1 MADVASPKRDADAA
15 NGAAAAVA
23 PPSIVTT
30 AAAPVTAMEDAPEKA
45 TPNGARGRK
54 RAAAPQQQQKGSFSP
69 GGHYADPMSPI
80 ASTPLK
86 RQHVNT
92 TAEKSK
98 SARPTPQGV
107 SAGKKQKKQQR
118 NDTSGNVVTGNA
130 KAEDDGFLSPR
141 KLVSEYDATDDK
153 NTTRKQ
159 EQSDADMPSED
170 DPTGVMFSPMLRPPR
185 AVRTTSS
192 SSSPS
197 TATPDA
203 SFLSSS
209 STCSE
214 KNDDEEDAVVATAT
228 ATATEHTEA
237 EDDEDAYSYTAGSE
251 SGSDASATEQEFNPF
266 YFMKTLPKYEHVVI
280 GPRPVVL
287 PAKSAH
293 APKISLVNFNG
304 VEYTVKVKKRPHM
317 EYFLKRVSQL
327 FEVVVFTASHR
338 AYAETLLNLI
348 DPHRNLIKYRL
359 YREDCLDVYG
369 NYLKDLTV
377 LGRNLSKVLLV
388 DNSPHAFGY
397 QVSNGIPI
405 ETWYDDEA
413 DDELLN
419 LLPFLE
425 SLVDVDDV
433 RPIVEKQF
441 QIQKLIDATPDDII

>member
-1 MADVASPKRDADAA
+1 
-15 NGAAAAVA
+15 
-23 PPSIVTT
+23 
-30 AAAPVTAMEDAPEKA
+30 MEDAPETT
-45 TPNGARGRK
+45 TPNGVRGSK

-86 RQHVNT
+86 RQRVNT

-98 SARPTPQGV
+98 SAKFTPHTA
-107 SAGKKQKKQQR
+107 STGKKQKKQQQR
-118 NDTSGNVVTGNA
+118 DDASDNAATKNA
-130 KAEDDGFLSPR
+130 KAQDDGFLSPR
-141 KLVSEYDATDDK
+141 KLVSEYDTTEDK
-153 NTTRKQ
+153 NTDKTSSKQ

-170 DPTGVMFSPMLRPPR
+170 DPTGVMFSPTLKPPR

-197 TATPDA
+197 TTTPDA

-214 KNDDEEDAVVATAT
+214 KNDDEEDTVAAPATAS
-228 ATATEHTEA
+228 EHVEA

-293 APKISLVNFNG
+293 APKISLVLDLDETLVHCSVDDVENPHLQFPVNFNG

-317 EYFLKRVSQL
+317 EYFLKRASQL

-348 DPHRNLIKYRL
+348 DPHRNLI
-359 YREDCLDVYG
+359 
-369 NYLKDLTV
+369 N
-377 LGRNLSKVLLV
+377 
-388 DNSPHAFGY
+388 
-397 QVSNGIPI
+397 NGIPI

-441 QIQKLIDATPDDII
+441 QIQKLIDATPDDTI